1 MKTIFIMFIFSIAF
15 FSNAQNSIDKKL
27 ANKLSS
33 KNKVLFEKNELISCE
48 IQNINL
54 IIPTIEKNNKLIS
67 KKEELTR
74 LWETYDNNLIKILRN
89 NLEFAQQNPQ
99 YEYSLNLISGW
110 VSSQAA
116 MGLYDEYDK
125 AFKLFSREIQ
135 NSKKGKKLKQELEKF
150 KLSKV
155 GSIAPLFS
163 LKNLKGDL
171 IKLKEFQNKKY
182 VLIDFWASWCKPC
195 REDNPYLVNFYKDFK
210 NKGLEIISIS
220 RDKNLESWKKTILK
234 DNMNWINISIVEN
247 QSEIEKEYFVY
258 GIPHK
263 VLIDKNG
270 IIVGK
275 WKGSGMKNINSINQK
290 LTELINQ

>member
-1 MKTIFIMFIFSIAF
+1 MFIFSVAF

-27 ANKLSS
+27 ANKLNS

-67 KKEELTR
+67 KNEELTR

-99 YEYSLNLISGW
+99 YEYSLNLISSW

-116 MGLYDEYDK
+116 MGLYDEFDK
-125 AFKLFSREIQ
+125 AFKLFSGEIQ

-210 NKGLEIISIS
+210 SKGLEIISIS
-220 RDKNLESWKKTILK
+220 RDKNLES
-234 DNMNWINISIVEN
+234 
-247 QSEIEKEYFVY
+247 
-258 GIPHK
+258 
-263 VLIDKNG
+263 
-270 IIVGK
+270 
-275 WKGSGMKNINSINQK
+275 
-290 LTELINQ
+290 